1 MRDRKAPD
9 DEYNRR
15 LHIYAETPGL
25 QQTALVPA
33 SEKELNAP
41 KPPPA
46 SSAPATTQG
55 HSSIQTHPYARIP
68 GANFVEE
75 EEEDDVDRPVSRS
88 ATGASSSSSQPT
100 SSSLPAGTSGVGRFD
115 GEVNGTPVEPV
126 RDPIYAELDLQNS
139 EDDRIENDLGGNSV
153 DQTAILPSSTSLRT
167 SDVILNSSQ
176 SRPTCDEQSRTVPPR
191 PPAKRQVP
199 LPGSSIAKK
208 LDLGRGSG
216 PNSKTIRTHT
226 RLDASLEIPATQRPK
241 LPGTKQNDDG
251 VTLFRKTDRN
261 SEVEQP
267 TTSTSKNA
275 NDAKTTVNTSGII
288 LKHVRSIDGQTST
301 TYSGEVNDEEEIDV
315 AMPVDPDLDAGTAI
329 IKKKQRFRRNMILII
344 SFLMVL
350 LVVVAAVIIALVIVT
365 KDG

>member
-1 MRDRKAPD
+1 MRDRKTPD

-25 QQTALVPA
+25 QQTAVVPA

-41 KPPPA
+41 KPPP
-46 SSAPATTQG
+46 SSPPPETTQG

-88 ATGASSSSSQPT
+88 ATGGVSSSSSQPT
-100 SSSLPAGTSGVGRFD
+100 SSSLSPGTSGVGRFE
-115 GEVNGTPVEPV
+115 GKVNGKTVEPV

-153 DQTAILPSSTSLRT
+153 DQTANLPSSSSLRT

-176 SRPTCDEQSRTVPPR
+176 SRPTSDEQSRTIPPR
-191 PPAKRQVP
+191 PPAKRPVP

-216 PNSKTIRTHT
+216 LNSKTIRTHT

-241 LPGTKQNDDG
+241 LPGTKQNDDDG

-261 SEVEQP
+261 SEVGQP

-288 LKHVRSIDGQTST
+288 LKHVRSIDGETST
-301 TYSGEVNDEEEIDV
+301 TYSGEVNNH
-315 AMPVDPDLDAGTAI
+315 
-329 IKKKQRFRRNMILII
+329 F
-344 SFLMVL
+344 
-350 LVVVAAVIIALVIVT
+350 
-365 KDG
+365 